1 MPSRTYTL
9 AELQAL
15 ADNFLRYRKK
25 VAEMRGTASMPAPAS
40 HVLATFLA
48 FVEDSSS
55 EMAETEVVRQRRY
68 V

>member
-15 ADNFLRYRKK
+15 VDNFLRYTQ
-25 VAEMRGTASMPAPAS
+25 AGLGMLDAASVQMSVPQ
-40 HVLATFLA
+40 VLATFLA
-48 FVEDSSS
+48 FVHRS
-55 EMAETEVVRQRRY
+55 EIAETEVVRQRRY